1 MPLHFAKPLLRS
13 APFCHILLRSSGVP
27 QAALADTRFQLHS
40 RMTGLTPIVLDLD
53 GVIVESNLIGADISV
68 SSPEE
73 FGAFM
78 KTEREKWARVIK
90 AAGIRRE

>member
-1 MPLHFAKPLLRS
+1 
-13 APFCHILLRSSGVP
+13 
-27 QAALADTRFQLHS
+27 
-40 RMTGLTPIVLDLD
+40 MTGLTPIVLDLD
-53 GVIVESNLIGADISV
+53 GVIVESNLIGADISG